1 MLLAE
6 GPTLT
11 KPQLQVSLLKEPRV
25 YKLKRIGHR
34 ALFLERKSR
43 LLMYICKSKP
53 TCLCRTCDYAKTK
66 PRLAWLGGGLSTQR
80 DLFTPFGH
88 QENNTVQ
95 LRSTK

>member
-6 GPTLT
+6 GPSLT

-25 YKLKRIGHR
+25 YKLKHISHR
-34 ALFLERKSR
+34 ALFLERKSH

-53 TCLCRTCDYAKTK
+53 TGLCRTRDCAKTK

-80 DLFTPFGH
+80 DLFTPFDFKRIII
-88 QENNTVQ
+88 Q
-95 LRSTK
+95 SS